1 MGIEVRPRLTNLPPN
16 GSQEVKLTA
25 SIEKAHA
32 DAEHIFRRLLPAH
45 GLTVRP
51 AQITLCHEM
60 LDALFMGRMA
70 LCDAGVGIGKT
81 HAYLVAGLLWQKY
94 KPRGYPR
101 TLTVSTSRVALQNA
115 IIREY
120 LPQLSQMLV
129 TDGLLAKPSRAM
141 IRKGRERYV
150 CDVRL
155 AIRQAAVKGS
165 RKVSG
170 TRKTALFL
178 LDKHIDMD
186 EVEGLS
192 DYDRAQVCV
201 PADCPR
207 DCIRQHVCR
216 YREFLKKAKSE
227 EVTIQI
233 CNHNFL
239 IADAIHRQQE
249 SRPLLKDYHI
259 LIVDEAHK
267 LPEAAR
273 QMYGKSLALSELDA
287 LCTVLEKEC
296 YQRIARRLHAASN
309 TLMKSLRGDEET
321 ENQLFL
327 PTPEHQMV
335 MRAIT
340 AILHQ
345 AACPSSGLSRSTVYE
360 LERTEESLALFS
372 GSDEKWTRCVHYDT
386 AGNITLNAISNT
398 TAAQLSRDL
407 WRTGRPAILT
417 SGTLSAG
424 GSFARTRQQLGLER
438 LARCKEFTVPSPFD
452 YERNCLIYIPAE
464 PPGKDA
470 SVLAGLL
477 KNLLSATHGHA
488 LILFTSY
495 TLMSEVCRKLK
506 SRIPFPLIEAWR
518 GSQQTVFQFKEM
530 PNAVLCAAG
539 PCWEGLDFP
548 GDMVSLLAIVRLPFP
563 TPTPV
568 HEAERERYQ
577 SLREYIRAVVVPE
590 MQTKLRQGVGR
601 AIRTETDTCVI
612 AILDGRAAPGGRYH
626 EDVRRALPP
635 CPLTNSIQ
643 DVERFIRTRKSPE
656 YFHYEEETCT

>member
-1 MGIEVRPRLTNLPPN
+1 
-16 GSQEVKLTA
+16 
-25 SIEKAHA
+25 
-32 DAEHIFRRLLPAH
+32 
-45 GLTVRP
+45 
-51 AQITLCHEM
+51 
-60 LDALFMGRMA
+60 MGRIA

-101 TLTVSTSRVALQNA
+101 TLPVSTSRVALQKA

-120 LPQLSQMLV
+120 LPTLSQILV
-129 TDGLLAKPSRAM
+129 MDGLLAKPIHAV

-155 AIRQAAVKGS
+155 AIRQAAVKDS
-165 RKVSG
+165 KKVSS
-170 TRKTALFL
+170 TRKAALPL
-178 LDKHIDMD
+178 LDKHVDMD
-186 EVEGLS
+186 EIEGLS

-216 YREFLKKAKSE
+216 YRDFLKMAKSE

-249 SRPLLKDYHI
+249 SRPLLKDYRI

-273 QMYGKSLALSELDA
+273 QMYGKSIALSELDA
-287 LCTVLEKEC
+287 LCTSLEREHC
-296 YQRIARRLHAASN
+296 RRMARRLC
-309 TLMKSLRGDEET
+309 
-321 ENQLFL
+321 
-327 PTPEHQMV
+327 
-335 MRAIT
+335 T
-340 AILHQ
+340 AISALAESLQEKSTEDRLFILTPARQ
-345 AACPSSGLSRSTVYE
+345 AAVQAVIFALCQATHPANSLSRSTVYG
-360 LERTEESLALFS
+360 LESTAESLALFS
-372 GSDEKWTRCVHYDT
+372 NSDGKWTRYIHYDT
-386 AGNITLNAISNT
+386 DDAPALHAISNT
-398 TAAQLSRDL
+398 TATQLSRDL

-424 GSFARTRQQLGLER
+424 GSFVRTRQQLGLER
-438 LARCKEFTVPSPFD
+438 FARCKEFTVPSPFD
-452 YERNCLIYIPAE
+452 YERNCLAYIPAE

-470 SVLAGLL
+470 SALAEMLQTL
-477 KNLLSATHGHA
+477 ICATRVHA

-495 TLMSEVCRKLK
+495 TLMSEVCRRLK
-506 SRIPFPLIEAWR
+506 NCVPFPLIEAWR
-518 GSQQTVFQFKEM
+518 GNQQTVCQFKEM
-530 PNAVLCAAG
+530 RNAVLCAAG
-539 PCWEGLDFP
+539 SCWEGLDFP

-568 HEAERERYQ
+568 HEAERERYR

-626 EDVRRALPP
+626 EDVRRALPS
-635 CPLTNSIQ
+635 CPFTNNIQ
-643 DVERFIRTRKSPE
+643 DVERFIQTRKSPE
-656 YFHYEEETCT
+656 YFLL